1 MIIGVTGGLATGTST
16 AAGHIAFYLKAS
28 IISAD
33 NIAHSHIKTD
43 KSFIKK
49 LVLYFGNDIINRKQG
64 FISRKL
70 LAEKAFSKKA
80 DHKALCELAYPVIIA
95 DIENR
100 IKKLSEKG
108 IKNIVVD
115 GPMLIESD
123 FYKKC
128 DFIIVVTA
136 ALLLQVQRCE
146 KKKINVK
153 DALSRIKFQ
162 MPLYR
167 KVKYADYII
176 DNSGNL
182 GELSIRCKKVS
193 EKIKKQNKEN

>member
-16 AAGHIAFYLKAS
+16 AAGYIASFLKAG

-33 NIAHSHIKTD
+33 NIAHSHIKSN

-49 LVLYFGNDIINRKQG
+49 LVLYFGKDIIKGRQD

-70 LAEKAFSKKA
+70 LAEKAFSKKTC
-80 DHKALCELAYPVIIA
+80 HKALCEITYPVIIA

-100 IKKLSEKG
+100 IKKLSAKG
-108 IKNIVVD
+108 IKNIVID
-115 GPMLIESD
+115 GPMLIESY
-123 FYKKC
+123 FHKKC

-136 ALLLQVQRCE
+136 ALPLQVQRCE

-162 MPLYR
+162 MPLCK

-182 GELSIRCKKVS
+182 SELRARCKKVS
-193 EKIKKQNKEN
+193 EKIK